1 MVGWVTFLLLLLVE
15 LLVLLATGL
24 LNDLLGLI
32 REGLV
37 LTSFDIKRYT
47 NLFVNTSLSPLIF
60 NHKS

>member
-37 LTSFDIKRYT
+37 LTSFDIKRDT

-60 NHKS
+60 KLI